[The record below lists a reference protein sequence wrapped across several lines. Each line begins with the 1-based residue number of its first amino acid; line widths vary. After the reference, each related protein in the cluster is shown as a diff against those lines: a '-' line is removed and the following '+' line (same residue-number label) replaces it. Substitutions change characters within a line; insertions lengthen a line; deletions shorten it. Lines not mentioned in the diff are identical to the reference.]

1 MRKVATRKVTN
12 NNEHGSGVSEDF
24 TVKIGGTTVY
34 QANLTEGNKITVPE
48 GSQYEVEENKN
59 KDGIVEGI
67 MIKPKKGTDVNHKPE
82 ENIANKTS
90 LTLEPI
96 TAIGSGRVEVH
107 AGLNYTPVGT
117 TDGSHIE
124 EDVPIIINASA
135 TGYSFEADGDVDFH
149 ICWGNFRSTATLR
162 GGVKARGFTV
172 NDLKS
177 VNIGTSD
184 SPAAQ
189 AFCAPLRDNS
199 QIYESSYVEFNLAKI
214 NIYATSAF
222 KNYKEIR
229 AWDEANVTVNATTM
243 FNNVNSMQVQ
253 TGGKFNLKSTS
264 NITVPSE
271 VKAGYYT
278 EIGQILTIEKDGR
291 FQDKVNMVTC
301 TEGDHSNSSGRY
313 NYTISDEGKNVVL
326 ESTTKALYSL
336 GYSFLENSGD
346 TYVKNGHFE
355 ISAGSGLKREGMTD
369 GGEYW
374 FEAGTQVKFKLV
386 PDTGYRYTKGT
397 FKFNGD
403 GSENVVK
410 PTSEPGV
417 YIFTMPNNPI
427 HVSCEFIEANDEIN
441 VTSSNA
447 VKAADIDVAN
457 GTINGVAKFDVKD
470 KELTVS
476 EEEHFKNVAG
486 DMVLDTVLDLSM
498 NEVVDKIGTT
508 DSWVTPVTTLD
519 SPMEV
524 KLGLDSSLGWYEE
537 YVVVRQHGDV
547 IEKLNT
553 KYDSNTNSVTFETDK
568 FSTYA
573 IAYKGTRNV
582 PVNPPASNPDPTPAP
597 TPSPEPTPVPTPAPT
612 EEAKPSMAPVSEDVT
627 TSVSKEVENIV
638 EEIVKGTDTTVVD
651 QDTATKIKEAAEQG
665 KEINTEVVAE
675 TVEKE
680 KVDTKEVKAI
690 EEKVK
695 SLQSVVENV
704 TNTIKKITSVAQFI
718 NVEILIKAD
727 GEKLGNLKEL
737 KEPIKLKIEIPDN
750 LKKSSRKFFV
760 VRLHD
765 GIVEKLESIMNAD
778 GTLTFI
784 TDKFSTYALAYEDTV
799 AVEKKVGKTKI
810 GSTTR
815 TSTSVTIPWS
825 KVAGATKYRVYY
837 KVKGAKSYTRATDTT
852 SLKYTVKK
860 LKPATTYIFAVKA
873 YGNGKWSDVYTTK
886 VTTTSPSKVKTPIVI
901 AGSRKATVK
910 YSKVT
915 GATGYEIYMAKGNG
929 KYVKI
934 KTTAANYYCKTKLT
948 KGATYKFKVRAFK
961 KVGSNVYYGAYSSTK
976 VVKVK

>member
-1 MRKVATRKVTN
+1 MKKLMSIFTLILTCIVLCNPVYAANGTVSTFSANVNSDKSSITI
-12 NNEHGSGVSEDF
+12 EGTTSGVNAAVVVQVLDNNIIIAMESF
-24 TVKIGGTTVY
+24 VVKSNKFIDTLTGLS
-34 QANLTEGNKITVPE
+34 LTEGKIYTV
-48 GSQYEVEENKN
+48 
-59 KDGIVEGI
+59 
-67 MIKPKKGTDVNHKPE
+67 
-82 ENIANKTS
+82 
-90 LTLEPI
+90 
-96 TAIGSGRVEVH
+96 RV
-107 AGLNYTPVGT
+107 
-117 TDGSHIE
+117 
-124 EDVPIIINASA
+124 
-135 TGYSFEADGDVDFH
+135 AD
-149 ICWGNFRSTATLR
+149 
-162 GGVKARGFTV
+162 
-172 NDLKS
+172 
-177 VNIGTSD
+177 
-184 SPAAQ
+184 
-189 AFCAPLRDNS
+189 
-199 QIYESSYVEFNLAKI
+199 Y
-214 NIYATSAF
+214 
-222 KNYKEIR
+222 
-229 AWDEANVTVNATTM
+229 
-243 FNNVNSMQVQ
+243 
-253 TGGKFNLKSTS
+253 
-264 NITVPSE
+264 
-271 VKAGYYT
+271 
-278 EIGQILTIEKDGR
+278 
-291 FQDKVNMVTC
+291 
-301 TEGDHSNSSGRY
+301 
-313 NYTISDEGKNVVL
+313 
-326 ESTTKALYSL
+326 
-336 GYSFLENSGD
+336 
-346 TYVKNGHFE
+346 
-355 ISAGSGLKREGMTD
+355 D
-369 GGEYW
+369 GGAW
-374 FEAGTQVKFKLV
+374 KTV
-386 PDTGYRYTKGT
+386 
-397 FKFNGD
+397 
-403 GSENVVK
+403 
-410 PTSEPGV
+410 
-417 YIFTMPNNPI
+417 
-427 HVSCEFIEANDEIN
+427 
-441 VTSSNA
+441 
-447 VKAADIDVAN
+447 
-457 GTINGVAKFDVKD
+457 DVK
-470 KELTVS
+470 V
-476 EEEHFKNVAG
+476 
-486 DMVLDTVLDLSM
+486 
-498 NEVVDKIGTT
+498 
-508 DSWVTPVTTLD
+508 PVT
-519 SPMEV
+519 
-524 KLGLDSSLGWYEE
+524 
-537 YVVVRQHGDV
+537 
-547 IEKLNT
+547 
-553 KYDSNTNSVTFETDK
+553 
-568 FSTYA
+568 A
-573 IAYKGTRNV
+573 
-582 PVNPPASNPDPTPAP
+582 PVNPPVSNPDPTPAP
-597 TPSPEPTPVPTPAPT
+597 TPSPEPTPAPTPVPT
-612 EEAKPSMAPVSEDVT
+612 EEAKPSMAPVSEEVT
-627 TSVSKEVENIV
+627 TSVSKEVESVVN
-638 EEIVKGTDTTVVD
+638 EIVKGTDTTVVD
-651 QDTATKIKEAAEQG
+651 EDTASKIKEAAEKG

-750 LKKSSRKFFV
+750 LKKGSRKFFV